1 MATRVIHAPTPDA
14 PGALNWVLI
23 ASLGVIW
30 GGAFM
35 GMSIALDGYGP
46 FSVAAWR
53 TVIAAVILIALGQT
67 IGQGLGR
74 IRDARAWGF
83 IAVLGVVNVAAPFGL
98 LAWGLQHIPSAF
110 AGVAMGAVPL
120 MVLPLVAL
128 FSPEEGIGPR
138 RIAGIVLG
146 FLGLVLLIGEGAFD
160 GTGQPIELAG
170 RIACMSAAACYGV
183 ASVLTRRAPPM
194 PPIAFATGMICA
206 GAVLLVPLAL
216 ALEGWP
222 RDPGL
227 NPTLGLLYVAILP
240 TALASFIRVRVITT
254 AGSLFM
260 SLTSY
265 MVPVWA
271 VIFGVTLMGEDLP
284 TQLFF
289 ALALILG
296 GIALS
301 QSRALAALLRR
312 SKRSD

>member
-1 MATRVIHAPTPDA
+1 MTSGPSPDA
-14 PGALNWVLI
+14 PGALNWALI
-23 ASLGVIW
+23 ALLGIVW

-35 GMSIALDGYGP
+35 GMRIALDGFGP
-46 FSVAAWR
+46 LGVAAWR
-53 TVIAAVILIALGQT
+53 TVVAAVILIALGQA

-74 IRDARAWGF
+74 IGGARAWGF
-83 IAVLGVVNVAAPFGL
+83 VAVLGVANIAAPFAL

-128 FSPEEGIGPR
+128 FSPDEGIGPR
-138 RIAGIVLG
+138 RVAGVVLG
-146 FLGLVLLIGEGAFD
+146 FVGLVLLVGEGAFD
-160 GTGQPIELAG
+160 GTGQPMELAG
-170 RIACMSAAACYGV
+170 RIACLSAAACYAV
-183 ASVLTRRAPPM
+183 ASILTRRAPPM
-194 PPIAFATGMICA
+194 PPIAFATGMVCT
-206 GAVLLVPLAL
+206 GAAPLVILAL
-216 ALEGWP
+216 AIEGWP
-222 RDPGL
+222 QDLRLP
-227 NPTLGLLYVAILP
+227 PTLALLYVAILP

-271 VIFGVTLMGEDLP
+271 VIFGVALMGEDLP
-284 TQLFF
+284 PQIFA

-312 SKRSD
+312 SRARD